1 MGCHE
6 RSPRIPSG
14 SVNITSS
21 AGAVA
26 LATFSQ
32 ADQLWLARYCAHHSG
47 DRDAAEDLAQETLVE
62 AWRNH
67 HKLRDLDKSKPWL
80 AAIARNICQRWG
92 RARGREAARLA
103 DTTITAQSATL
114 DQLDLLPDEIDLER
128 DLERGELIALLDRA
142 LALLPN
148 DTRDILVA
156 HYVEGL
162 PQAEI
167 AARLGL
173 TENAIAVRL
182 HRGRRT
188 LRQLLGNDLREDIAA
203 YGFVAANADGWSETR
218 MWCPECGRSRLLAR
232 FEPAQG
238 DLSIRCATCDNILD
252 NHLVRHHTN
261 LGLFSNLK
269 AYKPALN
276 RVMEWADGYYR
287 GGLETGVARC
297 MACGRPA
304 SVKTSD
310 ATSSLDGPRDLHGV
324 RLFCSCQVE
333 NSCSIAGLALFT
345 TEGRRFWREHPRIHG
360 LPLREVEVFGRPATV
375 VSYASLSESA
385 QFDVAFAR
393 DTLQILRIQVGAGS

>member
-1 MGCHE
+1 MT
-6 RSPRIPSG
+6 
-14 SVNITSS
+14 ITSS
-21 AGAVA
+21 AGALA

-32 ADQLWLARYCAHHSG
+32 ADQLWLARYCAYHSG

-103 DTTITAQSATL
+103 DTTATAQFETL

-148 DTRDILVA
+148 DTRAILVA

-162 PQAEI
+162 PQSEI
-167 AARLGL
+167 AARLGM

-182 HRGRRT
+182 HRGRRALRELLAT
-188 LRQLLGNDLREDIAA
+188 DLRQDIAE
-203 YGFVAANADGWSETR
+203 YGFAAPNADGWRETR

-232 FEPAQG
+232 FDPAQG
-238 DLSIRCATCDNILD
+238 DLSIRCATCDNVMD
-252 NHLVRHHTN
+252 NYLVRHHSD
-261 LGLFSNLK
+261 LGLFSDLK

-276 RVMEWADGYYR
+276 RVMDWADGYYR
-287 GGLETGVARC
+287 GGLETGVACC
-297 MACGRPA
+297 MACGRSA
-304 SVKTSD
+304 SVKVSD
-310 ATSSLDGPRDLHGV
+310 ATTSLDGPRDLHGV

-360 LPLREVEVFGRPATV
+360 YPLREEQVFGRPAIV
-375 VSYASLSESA
+375 VTYASLNERA
-385 QFDVAFAR
+385 QLDIAFAR
-393 DTLQILRIQVGAGS
+393 DTLRILHIHVGAGS

>member
-32 ADQLWLARYCAHHSG
+32 ADQLWLARYCAYRSG

-103 DTTITAQSATL
+103 DTTTTAQSETL
-114 DQLDLLPDEIDLER
+114 NQLDLLPDEIDLER

-142 LALLPN
+142 LALLPH

-156 HYVEGL
+156 HYVECL

-167 AARLGL
+167 ATRLGL

-182 HRGRRT
+182 HRGRRALRELLAT
-188 LRQLLGNDLREDIAA
+188 DLRQDIAE
-203 YGFVAANADGWSETR
+203 YGFIAPSADGWSETR

-232 FEPAQG
+232 FDPAQG
-238 DLSIRCATCDNILD
+238 DLSLRCATCDNVMD
-252 NHLVRHHTN
+252 NYLVRHHSS
-261 LGLFSNLK
+261 LGLFSDLK

-276 RVMEWADGYYR
+276 RVMDWADGYYR
-287 GGLETGVARC
+287 SGLETGVARC

-310 ATSSLDGPRDLHGV
+310 ATSSLDGPRDLHGM

-345 TEGRRFWREHPRIHG
+345 AEGRRFWREHPRIHG
-360 LPLREVEVFGRPATV
+360 RPLHEEQVFGRPAIV
-375 VSYASLSESA
+375 VSYASLNERA
-385 QFDVAFAR
+385 QIDIAFAR
-393 DTLQILRIQVGAGS
+393 DTLQILRISAGAG

>member
-1 MGCHE
+1 MT
-6 RSPRIPSG
+6 
-14 SVNITSS
+14 ITSS

-26 LATFSQ
+26 LATFSE

-92 RARGREAARLA
+92 RARGREAARLV
-103 DTTITAQSATL
+103 DTTTSAQSESL

-128 DLERGELIALLDRA
+128 DLERSELVALLDRA
-142 LALLPN
+142 LALLPH
-148 DTRDILVA
+148 DTRAILVA

-162 PQAEI
+162 PQTEI
-167 AARLGL
+167 AARLGM

-188 LRQLLGNDLREDIAA
+188 LRQLLANDLRQDIAA
-203 YGFVAANADGWSETR
+203 YGFATPNMDGWSETR
-218 MWCPECGRSRLLAR
+218 IWCPECGRSRLLSR

-238 DLSIRCATCDNILD
+238 DLSIRCATCDNVVD
-252 NHLVRHHTN
+252 NYLVRHHSS
-261 LGLFSNLK
+261 LGLFSGLK

-276 RVMEWADGYYR
+276 RLMDWADGYYH
-287 GGLETGVARC
+287 GGLQTGVARC

-304 SVKTSD
+304 AVKASD
-310 ATSSLDGPRDLHGV
+310 ATSSLEGPRDLHGV

-345 TEGRRFWREHPRIHG
+345 SEGRRFWREHPRIQAR
-360 LPLREVEVFGRPATV
+360 PLREEQVFGRPAIL
-375 VSYASLSESA
+375 VSYASLNESA
-385 QFDVAFAR
+385 QIAVAFAR
-393 DTLQILRIQVGAGS
+393 DTLQILRIHVGMGS

>member
-1 MGCHE
+1 MT
-6 RSPRIPSG
+6 
-14 SVNITSS
+14 ITSS
-21 AGAVA
+21 AGALA
-26 LATFSQ
+26 LASLSQ
-32 ADQLWLARYCAHHSG
+32 ADQLWLARYCAYHSG
-47 DRDAAEDLAQETLVE
+47 DRNAAEDLAQETLVE

-103 DTTITAQSATL
+103 DTTAMAQSEAL

-128 DLERGELIALLDRA
+128 DLERGELVALLDRA

-148 DTRDILVA
+148 ETRDILVA

-162 PQAEI
+162 PQSEI
-167 AARLGL
+167 AARLGM

-182 HRGRRT
+182 HRGRRA
-188 LRQLLGNDLREDIAA
+188 LRELLANDLRQDIAE
-203 YGFVAANADGWSETR
+203 YGFAIPSADGWSETR
-218 MWCPECGRSRLLAR
+218 IWCPECGRSRLLAR

-238 DLSIRCATCDNILD
+238 DLTIRCATCDNVV
-252 NHLVRHHTN
+252 NNYVVQHHSN
-261 LGLFSNLK
+261 LGLFSDLK

-276 RVMEWADGYYR
+276 RVMEWANGYYR

-360 LPLREVEVFGRPATV
+360 YPLREEQIFGRPAIL
-375 VSYASLSESA
+375 VSYASLTESA
-385 QFDVAFAR
+385 LLDIAFAR
-393 DTLQILRIQVGAGS
+393 DTLQILRIHVGAGS

>member
-1 MGCHE
+1 MT
-6 RSPRIPSG
+6 
-14 SVNITSS
+14 ITSS
-21 AGAVA
+21 AGALA

-32 ADQLWLARYCAHHSG
+32 ADQLWLARYCAYHSG

-103 DTTITAQSATL
+103 DTTATAQSETL

-148 DTRDILVA
+148 DTRAILVA

-162 PQAEI
+162 PQSEI
-167 AARLGL
+167 AARLGM

-182 HRGRRT
+182 HRGRRA
-188 LRQLLGNDLREDIAA
+188 LRELLANDLRQDIAE
-203 YGFVAANADGWSETR
+203 YGFAIPSADGWSETR
-218 MWCPECGRSRLLAR
+218 IWCPECGRSRLLAR

-238 DLSIRCATCDNILD
+238 DLSLRCATCDNVV
-252 NHLVRHHTN
+252 NNYLVQHHSD
-261 LGLFSNLK
+261 LGLFSDLK

-276 RVMEWADGYYR
+276 RVMDWADGYYH
-287 GGLETGVARC
+287 GGLEAGVARC

-304 SVKTSD
+304 SVKVSD

-345 TEGRRFWREHPRIHG
+345 PEGRRFWREHPRIHG
-360 LPLREVEVFGRPATV
+360 HPLREEQVFGRPAIL
-375 VSYASLSESA
+375 VSYASLNESA
-385 QFDVAFAR
+385 QLDIAFAR
-393 DTLQILRIQVGAGS
+393 DTLQILRIHVGVGS

>member
-1 MGCHE
+1 MT
-6 RSPRIPSG
+6 
-14 SVNITSS
+14 ITSS

-26 LATFSQ
+26 LATFSE
-32 ADQLWLARYCAHHSG
+32 ADQLWLARFCAYHSG

-103 DTTITAQSATL
+103 DTTSAAQFEPL
-114 DQLDLLPDEIDLER
+114 DQLALLPDEIDLER

-142 LALLPN
+142 LALLPRE
-148 DTRDILVA
+148 TRAILVA

-162 PQAEI
+162 HQAEI
-167 AARLGL
+167 AARLAL

-182 HRGRRT
+182 HRGRRA
-188 LRQLLGNDLREDIAA
+188 LRELLTNDLGQDIAA

-218 MWCPECGRSRLLAR
+218 IWCPECGRSRLLAR

-238 DLSIRCATCDNILD
+238 DLSLRCATCDNVV
-252 NHLVRHHTN
+252 NNYLVQHHSD
-261 LGLFSNLK
+261 LGLFSDLK

-276 RVMEWADGYYR
+276 RVMDWADGYYR

-304 SVKTSD
+304 SVKVSD

-345 TEGRRFWREHPRIHG
+345 TEGRRFWRDYPRIR
-360 LPLREVEVFGRPATV
+360 LQPLREAEIFGRSAAIVTF
-375 VSYASLSESA
+375 ASLNERA
-385 QFDVAFAR
+385 QLEVAFAR
-393 DTLQILRIQVGAGS
+393 DTLRILHIHVGAGS

>member
-1 MGCHE
+1 MT
-6 RSPRIPSG
+6 
-14 SVNITSS
+14 ITSS

-32 ADQLWLARYCAHHSG
+32 ADQIWLARYCAYHSG
-47 DRDAAEDLAQETLVE
+47 DHDAAEDLAQETLVE

-67 HKLRDLDKSKPWL
+67 HKLRDLDKSKLWL

-92 RARGREAARLA
+92 RVRGREAARLA
-103 DTTITAQSATL
+103 DTTTTAQYESL

-142 LALLPN
+142 LALLPHE
-148 DTRDILVA
+148 TRDILVA
-156 HYVEGL
+156 HYVEGQ
-162 PQAEI
+162 PQSEI

-182 HRGRRT
+182 HRGRRA
-188 LRQLLGNDLREDIAA
+188 LRDLLGNDLREDIAE

-232 FEPAQG
+232 FDPAQG
-238 DLSIRCATCDNILD
+238 DLSLRCATCDNVMD
-252 NHLVRHHTN
+252 NYLVRHHSS
-261 LGLFSNLK
+261 LGLFSDLK
-269 AYKPALN
+269 AYKPALS

-310 ATSSLDGPRDLHGV
+310 ATSSLDGPRDLHGM

-345 TEGRRFWREHPRIHG
+345 PEGRRFWREHPRIHG
-360 LPLREVEVFGRPATV
+360 LPLREEQVFGRPAIL
-375 VSYASLSESA
+375 VSYASLTERA
-385 QFDVAFAR
+385 QFDIAFAR
-393 DTLQILRIQVGAGS
+393 DTLQILHINVGAGS

>member
-1 MGCHE
+1 MGGHV
-6 RSPRIPSG
+6 RAPSIPSG

-32 ADQLWLARYCAHHSG
+32 ADQLWLARYCAYHSG
-47 DRDAAEDLAQETLVE
+47 DREAAEDLAQETLVE

-67 HKLRDLDKSKPWL
+67 HKLRDLDKSKLWL

-92 RARGREAARLA
+92 RARGHEAARLA
-103 DTTITAQSATL
+103 DTATTAQSETL

-128 DLERGELIALLDRA
+128 DLERGELIALLGRA

-148 DTRDILVA
+148 ETRAALVA

-167 AARLGL
+167 AARLGM

-182 HRGRRT
+182 HRGRRA
-188 LRQLLGNDLREDIAA
+188 LRELLANDLRQDADG
-203 YGFVAANADGWSETR
+203 YGFAAASADGWAETR
-218 MWCPECGRSRLLAR
+218 MWCPECGRSHLLAR
-232 FEPAQG
+232 FDPAQG
-238 DLSIRCATCDNILD
+238 DLSLRCATCDNVMD
-252 NHLVRHHTN
+252 NQLVRHHNN
-261 LGLFSNLK
+261 LGLFFGLK

-287 GGLETGVARC
+287 GGLDAGVARC

-304 SVKTSD
+304 SVKVSD
-310 ATSSLDGPRDLHGV
+310 ATISLDAPRDLHGV
-324 RLFCSCQVE
+324 RLFCSCQTE
-333 NSCSIAGLALFT
+333 NYCSIAGLALFT
-345 TEGRRFWREHPRIHG
+345 PEGRRFWREHPRIHG
-360 LPLREVEVFGRPATV
+360 RPLREVEIFGRPATIATYT
-375 VSYASLSESA
+375 SMNESA
-385 QFDVAFAR
+385 QFDIAFAR
-393 DTLQILRIQVGAGS
+393 DTLRILYISADASR

>member
-1 MGCHE
+1 MEPLYDYHIV
-6 RSPRIPSG
+6 RWRARARHLL
-14 SVNITSS
+14 
-21 AGAVA
+21 AGRPA
-26 LATFSQ
+26 
-32 ADQLWLARYCAHHSG
+32 WLARYCAYHSG

-103 DTTITAQSATL
+103 DTTTTAQSEAQ

-142 LALLPN
+142 LALLPH

-182 HRGRRT
+182 HRGRRA
-188 LRQLLGNDLREDIAA
+188 LRELLANDLRQDIAE

-232 FEPAQG
+232 FDPAQG
-238 DLSIRCATCDNILD
+238 DLSIRCATCDNVMD
-252 NHLVRHHTN
+252 NYLVRHHSS
-261 LGLFSNLK
+261 LGLFSDLK

-276 RVMEWADGYYR
+276 RVMDWAGGYYR

-297 MACGRPA
+297 MACGQPA

-333 NSCSIAGLALFT
+333 NTCSIAGLALFT
-345 TEGRRFWREHPRIHG
+345 PEGRRFWREHPRIHAR
-360 LPLREVEVFGRPATV
+360 PLREEQVFGRPAVV
-375 VSYASLSESA
+375 VSYASLNERA
-385 QFDVAFAR
+385 QLDVAFAR
-393 DTLQILRIQVGAGS
+393 DTLRILHISAGAGS

>member
-1 MGCHE
+1 MT
-6 RSPRIPSG
+6 
-14 SVNITSS
+14 ITSS
-21 AGAVA
+21 AGAIA

-32 ADQLWLARYCAHHSG
+32 ADQLWLARYCAYHSG
-47 DRDAAEDLAQETLVE
+47 DHAAAEDLAQETLVE

-103 DTTITAQSATL
+103 DTATTQYEPL

-148 DTRDILVA
+148 ETRDILVA
-156 HYVEGL
+156 HYIEGL
-162 PQAEI
+162 PQSEI

-182 HRGRRT
+182 HRGRRA
-188 LRQLLGNDLREDIAA
+188 LRQLLDNYLRDDIAE

-238 DLSIRCATCDNILD
+238 DLSIRCATCDNVMD
-252 NHLVRHHTN
+252 NHLVRHHSS
-261 LGLFSNLK
+261 LGLFSDLK
-269 AYKPALN
+269 VCKPALN
-276 RVMEWADGYYR
+276 RVMDWADGYYR

-310 ATSSLDGPRDLHGV
+310 ATTSLDGPRDLHGV
-324 RLFCSCQVE
+324 RLLCSCQVE
-333 NSCSIAGLALFT
+333 NTCSIAGLALFT
-345 TEGRRFWREHPRIHG
+345 PEGRRFWREHPRIHG
-360 LPLREVEVFGRPATV
+360 LPLREVEVFGRLAMV
-375 VSYASLSESA
+375 VSYASLNESA
-385 QFDVAFAR
+385 QFDIAFAR
-393 DTLQILRIQVGAGS
+393 DTLQILHISGAGS

>member
-1 MGCHE
+1 MT
-6 RSPRIPSG
+6 
-14 SVNITSS
+14 ITSS
-21 AGAVA
+21 AGALA

-32 ADQLWLARYCAHHSG
+32 ADQAWLARYCAYHSG

-103 DTTITAQSATL
+103 DTTTAAQSESQ

-142 LALLPN
+142 LALLPH

-162 PQAEI
+162 PQAEV

-182 HRGRRT
+182 HRGRRA
-188 LRQLLGNDLREDIAA
+188 LRELLANDLRQDIAE
-203 YGFVAANADGWSETR
+203 YGFVAANAAGWSETR

-238 DLSIRCATCDNILD
+238 DLSIRCATCDNVMD
-252 NHLVRHHTN
+252 NHLVRHHSS
-261 LGLFSNLK
+261 LGLFSDLK

-276 RVMEWADGYYR
+276 RVMDWADGYYR

-297 MACGRPA
+297 MACGKPA

-345 TEGRRFWREHPRIHG
+345 AEGRRFWREHPRIHAR
-360 LPLREVEVFGRPATV
+360 PLREEQVFGRPAV
-375 VSYASLSESA
+375 LVSYASLNERA
-385 QFDVAFAR
+385 QFDIAFAR
-393 DTLQILRIQVGAGS
+393 DTLQILRISAGAGS

>member
-1 MGCHE
+1 MTI
-6 RSPRIPSG
+6 S
-14 SVNITSS
+14 SS

-26 LATFSQ
+26 LTAFSE

-92 RARGREAARLA
+92 RVRGREAARLA
-103 DTTITAQSATL
+103 DTATSAQSESL
-114 DQLDLLPDEIDLER
+114 NQLDLLPDQIDLER
-128 DLERGELIALLDRA
+128 DLERGELVALLDRA
-142 LALLPN
+142 LALLPQ
-148 DTRDILVA
+148 DTRAILVA

-162 PQAEI
+162 PQSEI

-182 HRGRRT
+182 HRGRRA
-188 LRQLLGNDLREDIAA
+188 LRELLANDLREDIAE
-203 YGFVAANADGWSETR
+203 YGFVAPNVDGWTETR
-218 MWCPECGRSRLLAR
+218 IWCPECGRSRLLAQ
-232 FEPAQG
+232 FDPAQG
-238 DLSIRCATCDNILD
+238 DLSLRCVTCDNVMD
-252 NHLVRHHTN
+252 NHLVRHHSS
-261 LGLFSNLK
+261 LGLFSGLK

-287 GGLETGVARC
+287 GGLETRVARC

-304 SVKTSD
+304 SVKSSD
-310 ATSSLDGPRDLHGV
+310 ATSSLEGPRDLHGV

-333 NSCSIAGLALFT
+333 NSCAIAGLALFT
-345 TEGRRFWREHPRIHG
+345 MEGRRFWRDHPRIHAR
-360 LPLREVEVFGRPATV
+360 PLREEQVLGRSATV
-375 VSYASLSESA
+375 VSYASVNENA

-393 DTLQILRIQVGAGS
+393 DTLHILRIHVSMGS

>member
-1 MGCHE
+1 MT
-6 RSPRIPSG
+6 
-14 SVNITSS
+14 ITSS

-26 LATFSQ
+26 LASFSE

-47 DRDAAEDLAQETLVE
+47 DHDAAEDLAQETLVE

-80 AAIARNICQRWG
+80 AAIARNICHRWG
-92 RARGREAARLA
+92 RARGREAARLV
-103 DTTITAQSATL
+103 DTITTTQSESL

-142 LALLPN
+142 LALLPR

-162 PQAEI
+162 PQSEI

-182 HRGRRT
+182 YRGRRA
-188 LRQLLGNDLREDIAA
+188 LRELLAGDLGQDIAE
-203 YGFVAANADGWSETR
+203 YGFAAPNADGWSETR
-218 MWCPECGRSRLLAR
+218 IWCPQCGRSRLLAR
-232 FEPAQG
+232 FKPAQSVL
-238 DLSIRCATCDNILD
+238 DLRCATCDSVVN
-252 NHLVRHHTN
+252 NYLVRHRTN
-261 LGLFSNLK
+261 LGLFSDLK

-287 GGLETGVARC
+287 DGLEMGVARC
-297 MACGRPA
+297 TACGRLAP
-304 SVKTSD
+304 VEVSD
-310 ATSSLDGPRDLHGV
+310 ATRPLDGPHDLHGV
-324 RLFCSCQVE
+324 RLSCSCQTE
-333 NSCSIAGLALFT
+333 NTTSIAGLALDT
-345 TEGRRFWREHPRIHG
+345 PEGRRFWREHPRIH
-360 LPLREVEVFGRPATV
+360 LRPLREAEICGRSVAIVTF
-375 VSYASLSESA
+375 ASLNERA

-393 DTLQILRIQVGAGS
+393 DTLRILHISSSAGS

>member
-1 MGCHE
+1 MT
-6 RSPRIPSG
+6 
-14 SVNITSS
+14 ITSS

-26 LATFSQ
+26 LATFSE

-103 DTTITAQSATL
+103 NTTTSAQSETL
-114 DQLDLLPDEIDLER
+114 NQVDLLPDEIDLER
-128 DLERGELIALLDRA
+128 DLERNELIALLDRA
-142 LALLPN
+142 LALLPRE
-148 DTRDILVA
+148 TRDILVA

-162 PQAEI
+162 PQSEV

-173 TENAIAVRL
+173 TENAAAVRL
-182 HRGRRT
+182 HRGRRA
-188 LRQLLGNDLREDIAA
+188 LRQLLANDLRQDIAE
-203 YGFVAANADGWSETR
+203 YGFAIPSIDGWSETR
-218 MWCPECGRSRLLAR
+218 IWCPECGRSRLLAR

-238 DLSIRCATCDNILD
+238 DLAIRCATCDNVV
-252 NHLVRHHTN
+252 NNYLVRHHSN
-261 LGLFSNLK
+261 LGLFSDLK

-287 GGLETGVARC
+287 GGLETGVAHC

-304 SVKTSD
+304 SVKSSD
-310 ATSSLDGPRDLHGV
+310 ATSSVDGPRDLHGV

-345 TEGRRFWREHPRIHG
+345 SEGRRFWREHPRIQAR
-360 LPLREVEVFGRPATV
+360 PLREEQVFGRRAIL
-375 VSYASLSESA
+375 VSYTSLNESA
-385 QFDVAFAR
+385 QIDIAFAR
-393 DTLQILRIQVGAGS
+393 DTLQILHISASAGS

>member
-1 MGCHE
+1 MMGCHE
-6 RSPRIPSG
+6 GTPRIPSG
-14 SVNITSS
+14 SVNSTSS

-26 LATFSQ
+26 LASFSQ
-32 ADQLWLARYCAHHSG
+32 ADRLWLARYCAYHSG
-47 DRDAAEDLAQETLVE
+47 DRDAVEDLAQETLVE

-67 HKLRDLDKSKPWL
+67 HKLRDLDKCKPWL

-103 DTTITAQSATL
+103 DTATTAQSETL

-128 DLERGELIALLDRA
+128 DLERGEMIALLDRA
-142 LALLPN
+142 LALLPK
-148 DTRDILVA
+148 DTRAILVA

-182 HRGRRT
+182 HRGRRA
-188 LRQLLGNDLREDIAA
+188 LRQLLANDLREDIAE
-203 YGFVAANADGWSETR
+203 YGFVAPHVDGWSETR
-218 MWCPECGRSRLLAR
+218 IWCPECGRSRLLAR
-232 FEPAQG
+232 LDPPQG
-238 DLSIRCATCDNILD
+238 DLSIRCVTCDNVMD
-252 NHLVRHHTN
+252 DHLVRHHSN
-261 LGLFSNLK
+261 LGLFSDLK

-276 RVMEWADGYYR
+276 RLMEWADGYYH

-304 SVKTSD
+304 SVKVSD

-324 RLFCSCQVE
+324 RLLCSCQTD
-333 NSCSIAGLALFT
+333 NYCSIAGLALFT
-345 TEGRRFWREHPRIHG
+345 TEGRRFWREHPRIHAR
-360 LPLREVEVFGRPATV
+360 PLREEQVLGRLATV
-375 VSYASLSESA
+375 VSYVSLNDGA

-393 DTLQILRIQVGAGS
+393 DTLHILRIHVGS

>member
-1 MGCHE
+1 MLE
-6 RSPRIPSG
+6 RCMT
-14 SVNITSS
+14 ITSS
-21 AGAVA
+21 AGAIA
-26 LATFSQ
+26 LATLSQ
-32 ADQLWLARYCAHHSG
+32 SDQTWLARYCAYHSG
-47 DRDAAEDLAQETLVE
+47 DHDAAEDLAQETLVE

-67 HKLRDLDKSKPWL
+67 YKLRDLDKSKPWL

-103 DTTITAQSATL
+103 ENATMPQSESM
-114 DQLDLLPDEIDLER
+114 DQLALLPNEIDLER

-148 DTRDILVA
+148 ETRVVLVT

-182 HRGRRT
+182 HRGRRA
-188 LRQLLGNDLREDIAA
+188 LRQLLAEDLRQDIAE
-203 YGFVAANADGWSETR
+203 YGFIVPSTGGWSETR
-218 MWCPECGRSRLLAR
+218 IWCPECGRSRLLAR
-232 FEPAQG
+232 FDPAQG
-238 DLSIRCATCDNILD
+238 DLSIRCATCDNVID
-252 NHLVRHHTN
+252 NHIVRHHSS
-261 LGLFSNLK
+261 LGLFSGLK
-269 AYKPALN
+269 ACKPALN
-276 RVMEWADGYYR
+276 RVMDWADGYYR

-304 SVKTSD
+304 SVKVSD
-310 ATSSLDGPRDLHGV
+310 TTSSLDGPRDLHGV

-345 TEGRRFWREHPRIHG
+345 PEGRRFWREHPRIHG
-360 LPLREVEVFGRPATV
+360 LPLREAEVFGHPAAIVTF
-375 VSYASLSESA
+375 ASLNERA
-385 QFDVAFAR
+385 QLDIAFAR
-393 DTLQILRIQVGAGS
+393 DTLRILSISSSAG

>member
-1 MGCHE
+1 MGGHA
-6 RSPRIPSG
+6 RAPSIPSD

-32 ADQLWLARYCAHHSG
+32 ADQLWLARYCAYHSG

-67 HKLRDLDKSKPWL
+67 HKLRDLDKCKPWL

-103 DTTITAQSATL
+103 AITTPAQPATL

-148 DTRDILVA
+148 ETRDILIA
-156 HYVEGL
+156 HYAEGL

-167 AARLGL
+167 AAHLGL

-182 HRGRRT
+182 HRGRRA
-188 LRQLLGNDLREDIAA
+188 LRQLLDNDLREDIAE

-218 MWCPECGRSRLLAR
+218 MWCPECARSRLLAR
-232 FEPAQG
+232 FDPAQG
-238 DLSIRCATCDNILD
+238 DLSIRCSTCDNILD
-252 NHLVRHHTN
+252 NHLVRHHSD

-287 GGLETGVARC
+287 GGLETGAARC

-304 SVKTSD
+304 SVKVSD

-324 RLFCSCQVE
+324 RLFCSCQTE
-333 NSCSIAGLALFT
+333 NYCSIAGLALFT

-360 LPLREVEVFGRPATV
+360 RPLREVEILGRPATI
-375 VSYASLSESA
+375 VSYASLNENA

-393 DTLQILRIQVGAGS
+393 DTLQILRIHVGTGS

>member
-1 MGCHE
+1 MT
-6 RSPRIPSG
+6 
-14 SVNITSS
+14 ITSS

-32 ADQLWLARYCAHHSG
+32 ADQLWLAHYCAYHSG

-103 DTTITAQSATL
+103 DTTAFAQSETL

-162 PQAEI
+162 PQSEI

-182 HRGRRT
+182 HRGRRG
-188 LRQLLGNDLREDIAA
+188 LRELLANDLRQDIAE
-203 YGFVAANADGWSETR
+203 YGFVVSSADGERETR
-218 MWCPECGRSRLLAR
+218 IWCPECGRSRLLAR
-232 FEPAQG
+232 FDPAQG
-238 DLSIRCATCDNILD
+238 DLSLRCATCDNVMD
-252 NHLVRHHTN
+252 NYLVRHHSN
-261 LGLFSNLK
+261 LGLFSDLK
-269 AYKPALN
+269 VYKPALN
-276 RVMEWADGYYR
+276 RVMEWAGGYYH
-287 GGLETGVARC
+287 GGLEAGVARC
-297 MACGRPA
+297 IACGQLAPVEVVG
-304 SVKTSD
+304 STHP
-310 ATSSLDGPRDLHGV
+310 LGGPHDQHGV
-324 RLFCSCQVE
+324 RLLCSCRIE
-333 NSCSIAGLALFT
+333 SNCSIAGLALFT
-345 TEGRRFWREHPRIHG
+345 SEGRRFWREHPRIHT
-360 LPLREVEVFGRPATV
+360 LPLREAEIRGRPAAV
-375 VSYASLSESA
+375 VTFASLNESA
-385 QFDVAFAR
+385 HLDVAFAR
-393 DTLQILRIQVGAGS
+393 DTLHILRISASAG

>member
-1 MGCHE
+1 MDYHV
-6 RSPRIPSG
+6 RTPSIPSG

-21 AGAVA
+21 AGAIA
-26 LATFSQ
+26 LATFSE
-32 ADQLWLARYCAHHSG
+32 ADHLWLARYCAYHSG

-62 AWRNH
+62 AWRNQ

-92 RARGREAARLA
+92 RARGREAAPLA
-103 DTTITAQSATL
+103 DTTVAAQSEIL
-114 DQLDLLPDEIDLER
+114 NQLDLLPDEIDLER

-142 LALLPN
+142 LALLPC

-162 PQAEI
+162 PQSEI

-173 TENAIAVRL
+173 SENAIAVRL
-182 HRGRRT
+182 HRGRRA
-188 LRQLLGNDLREDIAA
+188 LRQLLTNDLRQDIAE
-203 YGFVAANADGWSETR
+203 YGFAANADGWSETR

-238 DLSIRCATCDNILD
+238 DLSIRCVTCDNILD
-252 NHLVRHHTN
+252 NHLVRHHSS
-261 LGLFSNLK
+261 LGLFSGLK

-287 GGLETGVARC
+287 GGLEAGVARC
-297 MACGRPA
+297 MACGKPA

-310 ATSSLDGPRDLHGV
+310 ATSSLDGPRDLHGL

-345 TEGRRFWREHPRIHG
+345 PEGRRFWREHPRIHG
-360 LPLREVEVFGRPATV
+360 LPLREEQVFGRTATV
-375 VSYASLSESA
+375 VSYASVNEHA
-385 QFDVAFAR
+385 QLEVAFAR
-393 DTLQILRIQVGAGS
+393 DTLQILRISASAG